1 MIGAWLEPIVQW
13 LGVGTLTTLLLL
25 VIAVV
30 SLIRLIKGD

>member
-1 MIGAWLEPIVQW
+1 MIEAWLTPLVEW
-13 LGVGTLTTLLLL
+13 LGVGSLTTLLLL